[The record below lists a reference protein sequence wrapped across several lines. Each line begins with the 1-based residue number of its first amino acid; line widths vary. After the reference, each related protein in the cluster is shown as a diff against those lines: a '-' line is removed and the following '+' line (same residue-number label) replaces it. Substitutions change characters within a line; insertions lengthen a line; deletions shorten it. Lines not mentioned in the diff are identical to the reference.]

1 MTTSFKIL
9 FFFIS
14 LFTMACFALG
24 SVMMA
29 QGRGWLATLFFVLA
43 VLITGLGFVTKR
55 RLVRPQSQ

>member
-1 MTTSFKIL
+1 MTTSFKIM
-9 FFFIS
+9 FFFVS
-14 LFTMACFALG
+14 LFTMVCFALG

-43 VLITGLGFVTKR
+43 FVMTGTGFVTKR